1 MNGLANRRLP
11 PLGHISGKADM
22 PDAGASRKR
31 QISDQP
37 FSHLMTAGARP
48 RFPKE
53 FPKLEPRVVGW
64 ICQACHKCG
73 GFGNIA
79 SRFFACAI
87 YGRPFGVVARL
98 VFRIRR

>member
-1 MNGLANRRLP
+1 
-11 PLGHISGKADM
+11 M

>member
-1 MNGLANRRLP
+1 
-11 PLGHISGKADM
+11 M

-37 FSHLMTAGARP
+37 FNDCGSPAAV
-48 RFPKE
+48 PKRVSE
-53 FPKLEPRVVGW
+53 LEPRVVGW